1 MFENIE
7 KALTIML
14 STIGVKLDGEMKK
27 EKRSVWMKPWLKAQS
42 KTQFFFTVT
51 FQRFYKTFQ

>member
-1 MFENIE
+1 
-7 KALTIML
+7 ML

>member
-14 STIGVKLDGEMKK
+14 LAIGVKSDGEDERVKKK
-27 EKRSVWMKPWLKAQS
+27 EKKICLNEAMVIKPS
-42 KTQFFFTVT
+42 T
-51 FQRFYKTFQ
+51 YKLHTKIYLRNYT

>member
-7 KALTIML
+7 KTLTIML
-14 STIGVKLDGEMKK
+14 LAIGVKV
-27 EKRSVWMKPWLKAQS
+27 RT

-51 FQRFYKTFQ
+51 FQRFSKAIQ